1 MKTLS
6 TKLDFQLPHPDLLI
20 EQLEGEDETS
30 YIGYKGDRI
39 HHSCERMASDSWEAG
54 FCADDLFYVAAQTY
68 LERGVHNYYGY
79 TYACS
84 RHLRAVALA
93 LCVTLEERSLDR
105 AYNEWTDK
113 QHEKAEADLQEQ
125 QTTAAAT
132 EEGA

>member
-6 TKLDFQLPHPDLLI
+6 TKLGFQLPHPDLLI

-30 YIGYKGDRI
+30 YI
-39 HHSCERMASDSWEAG
+39 SCERMASDSWEAG
-54 FCADDLFYVAAQTY
+54 FCTDDLFYVAAQTY

-113 QHEKAEADLQEQ
+113 QHEKAQADLQEQ